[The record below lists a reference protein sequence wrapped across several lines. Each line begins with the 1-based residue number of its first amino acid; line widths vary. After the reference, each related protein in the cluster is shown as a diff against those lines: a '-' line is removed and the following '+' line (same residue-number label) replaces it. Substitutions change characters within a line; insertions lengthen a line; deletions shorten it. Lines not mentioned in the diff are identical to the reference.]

1 MEVYTYAHA
10 PGKNTCMLRVFFGKE
25 QSNNKNSK
33 LRLQAEIIELSGACE
48 ASRVSHS
55 YVQSIVLTF
64 VDNYI
69 VKLKQ
74 GLKANQF
81 QLKDW
86 LTCQCITARGRDCIA
101 IF

>member
-33 LRLQAEIIELSGACE
+33 LRFQAEIIELSGACE

-69 VKLKQ
+69 VKSEQ
-74 GLKANQF
+74 RSTS
-81 QLKDW
+81 DM
-86 LTCQCITARGRDCIA
+86 
-101 IF
+101 

>member
-1 MEVYTYAHA
+1 MWMYARFGKKYLHA
-10 PGKNTCMLRVFFGKE
+10 PGFFGKE

-33 LRLQAEIIELSGACE
+33 LRFQAEIIELSGACE

-69 VKLKQ
+69 VKSEQ
-74 GLKANQF
+74 RSTS
-81 QLKDW
+81 DM
-86 LTCQCITARGRDCIA
+86 
-101 IF
+101 